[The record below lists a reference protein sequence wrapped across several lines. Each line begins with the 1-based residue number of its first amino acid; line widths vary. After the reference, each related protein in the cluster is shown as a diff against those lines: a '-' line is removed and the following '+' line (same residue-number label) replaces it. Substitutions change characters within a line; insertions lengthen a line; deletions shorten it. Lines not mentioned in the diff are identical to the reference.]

1 MIKYYKCTFLSE
13 VILQASSNTQGNVV
27 LADFIAG
34 SNFLGM
40 VASDYDH
47 FKTDAFKV
55 FHSGDVRFG
64 DGHMAVDDKES
75 YKTPLCY
82 FNLKTESNTFYNRL
96 HLSDEEEQRLRDE
109 QKQLKQIRSGFMN
122 SDCKYLK
129 PSYNYAQKS
138 KHSREYR
145 RSEDEGMFGYSALK
159 KGTEWIFKVDYKDEQ
174 FISDVEERLIGKRRL
189 GKSKSAQYGQVE
201 IKSMMKPS
209 PLETF
214 IPDNN
219 LTYVYFNSRV
229 ALVDKEGNP
238 QVTPSIENLG
248 LKSGTIDWGKTQL
261 QHSSY
266 NPYNYTRKTKEYTR
280 VVLNKGSVIVIKGL
294 NDKESLLKGI
304 GVYLNE
310 GFGEVLVNPK
320 FLEPKEPIVKEFEK
334 GTIYTKAKKP
344 LDENLLEFLRH
355 KEEQEEDNFAVATEV
370 QNKYKKLLG
379 ASKSQWGEIRSIA
392 AMVSSKKELIQEIEK
407 YIETGVAKQQWEDI
421 ELIKAINSSSQA
433 IAFTKLLAKICRE
446 YTKGEEN
453 E

>member
-40 VASDYDH
+40 VARDYDY
-47 FKTDAFKV
+47 FQVDAFKV

-64 DGHMAVDDKES
+64 DGHILVDGKVS

-82 FNLKTESNTFYNRL
+82 FNLKNEPKEFFNRL
-96 HLSDEEEQRLRDE
+96 HLSDEEEQKLRDE
-109 QKQLKQIRSGFMN
+109 QKQLKQIRSAFMN
-122 SDCKYLK
+122 SEGKYLK

-138 KHSREYR
+138 KYSRKYR
-145 RSEDEGMFGYSALK
+145 RSEDEGMFGYSALE
-159 KGTEWIFKVDYKDEQ
+159 KGTEWVFKVDYRDEK
-174 FISDVEERLIGKRRL
+174 FIADVEERLIGRRRL

-201 IKSMMKPS
+201 IEPMKN
-209 PLETF
+209 PLSLGTF
-214 IPDNN
+214 TPNDN

-238 QVTPSIENLG
+238 QLTPSIENLG
-248 LKSGTIDWGKTQL
+248 LDSGKIDWGKTQL

-266 NPYNYTRKTKEYTR
+266 NPYNYTRRTKEYTR
-280 VVLNKGSVIVIKGL
+280 VVLNKGTVIVIEGL
-294 NDKESLLKGI
+294 KDKEPLLNGV

-310 GFGEVLVNPK
+310 GFGEVIVNPK
-320 FLEPKEPIVKEFEK
+320 FLEPENPTFEEFIEEIVKPKNKE
-334 GTIYTKAKKP
+334 P
-344 LDENLLEFLRH
+344 LDENLLKFLRL
-355 KEEQEEDNFAVATEV
+355 KEEQEEDKFAVATEV
-370 QNKYKKLLG
+370 QNVYKKLLG

-392 AMVSSKKELIQEIEK
+392 TMASSKEELISEIEK
-407 YIETGVAKQQWEDI
+407 YIENGVAKQQWEDVGLI
-421 ELIKAINSSSQA
+421 EAINGSSQA
-433 IAFTKLLAKICRE
+433 LAFTRLLAKMCRE
-446 YTKGEEN
+446 HTKGDNN